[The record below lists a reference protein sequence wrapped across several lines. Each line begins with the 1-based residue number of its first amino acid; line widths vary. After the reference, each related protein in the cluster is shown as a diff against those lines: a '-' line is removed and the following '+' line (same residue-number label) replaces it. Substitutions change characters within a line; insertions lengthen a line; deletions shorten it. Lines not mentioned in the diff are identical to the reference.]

1 MPMTSR
7 LAMAAAAAVLL
18 LTGCGSDDA
27 PAPSTPAAQTDAS
40 AGPSGRLPDGAG
52 LASDLPLADASP
64 QPGTVRSSAT
74 PAAARTQAPVTTAST
89 EGAPADAPGTV
100 APGTYTYDV
109 SGTVSAGT
117 PRQVDGEATLTVDR
131 PAAGRQS
138 SVLEGQQGRTEQ
150 DVVAKAD
157 GRYLAR
163 LSITNPAFTKEF
175 VPSSPVLLAPE
186 PPTVGRSWTWRTTST
201 DGKTTAALSA
211 RIVRTETLAVG
222 GRQTPTYVIE
232 STLQLSGDIT
242 YTGRT
247 TTWYD
252 PAHRLPVKDRTRGN
266 GTVSGFAF
274 TTDLTS
280 VLRSTKPA

>member
-1 MPMTSR
+1 MTSR
-7 LAMAAAAAVLL
+7 TLAAAAAAVLL
-18 LTGCGSDDA
+18 LTGCGGADEADD
-27 PAPSTPAAQTDAS
+27 PPAARVSAASSPSGQAPDGVGQAS
-40 AGPSGRLPDGAG
+40 A
-52 LASDLPLADASP
+52 LPLADASP
-64 QPGTVRSSAT
+64 GASAPGSAPST
-74 PAAARTQAPVTTAST
+74 PAAARTQAPVTAAST
-89 EGAPADAPGTV
+89 QAAPGGTST
-100 APGTYTYDV
+100 AAGTYTYDV

-117 PRQVDGEATLTVDR
+117 PRQVDGEATLRVDR

-150 DVVAKAD
+150 DVVTKGD

-175 VPSSPVLLAPE
+175 VPSSPVLLVPD
-186 PPTVGRSWTWRTTST
+186 PPSVGRSWSWRTTST
-201 DGKTTAALSA
+201 DGKTTAALTA

-222 GRQTPTYVIE
+222 GQRTPTYVIE
-232 STLQLSGDIT
+232 STLQLSGDIS

-280 VLRSTKPA
+280 VLRSTTPA